1 MDNKTSFNI
10 FTGKL
15 IREDYSR
22 TTTMAFSSAS
32 NDFESAIAVSV
43 AVFGINSSQAF
54 VTVIGPLVEVAMW
67 WKLKGNIIL

>member
-1 MDNKTSFNI
+1 
-10 FTGKL
+10 
-15 IREDYSR
+15 
-22 TTTMAFSSAS
+22 MAFSSAS